1 MLHAGL
7 PQKIPRFDKILL
19 SYLLHL
25 YPVKM
30 KPRKGSHSVFS
41 VRLHFVFVTHYRRK
55 VITAPMLERMRG
67 MAWQVCRTMGCEL
80 IEFSGETDHIHL
92 LVDFH
97 PKNSISA
104 VAGSLKSSISRAMKK
119 EFPQEVLKFY
129 RGVSF
134 WSNSYYV
141 ASSGGAPIEKL
152 KEYIK
157 SQDAPR
163 D

>member
-1 MLHAGL
+1 MEAA
-7 PQKIPRFDKILL
+7 KI
-19 SYLLHL
+19 
-25 YPVKM
+25 

-55 VITAPMLERMRG
+55 VITAPMLERLREMF
-67 MAWQVCRTMGCEL
+67 WQVCKTMDCEL
-80 IEFSGETDHIHL
+80 LEFSGEADHVHA

-104 VAGSLKSSISRAMKK
+104 VAGSLKSASARTMKRD
-119 EFPQEVLKFY
+119 FPEQIAKFY
-129 RGVSF
+129 TGVSF
-134 WSNSYYV
+134 WSGSYYV

-157 SQDAPR
+157 SQDAPQ